1 VSYPEKNM
9 THANR
14 SRRSLVSAAAACAL
28 LYHVITAGAESTIRQ
43 LQFVPQDAGY
53 ELELKEVPRPVA
65 QAGQVLVRVHAVSLN
80 RRDLMMLNRQYRAGG
95 DSASGIPLSD
105 GAGEVI
111 AVGAGV
117 TRLRVGDRVAGIFFE
132 RWIDGKASADA
143 LASAR
148 GGNAGGMLSEVIVTD
163 AEALV
168 KVPDFLSYEEAAT
181 LPCAGVT
188 AWVALF
194 KYGDVAPGEFVLLE
208 GTGGVSIFGL
218 QLAAAAGAKPIITSS
233 SDDKLARAKEL
244 GAVGTVNYRSNP
256 EWQREVRALTSGA
269 GVDHVLEVGGQ
280 DTLPKALE
288 ALAFGGH
295 MAVIGGLSGFASDVS
310 VGRLMGLSGASL
322 TGIYVGS
329 RADFEEMNA
338 FITEHRIR
346 PVVDRVFELADAAAA
361 FEYMD
366 SGDFLGKIVIKL

>member
-1 VSYPEKNM
+1 L
-9 THANR
+9 
-14 SRRSLVSAAAACAL
+14 LVSAIAACAFFYQAL
-28 LYHVITAGAESTIRQ
+28 AAGAESTIRQ
-43 LQFVPQDAGY
+43 YQFVPQSEGY
-53 ELELKEVPRPVA
+53 QLELKEVARPVA
-65 QAGQVLVRVHAVSLN
+65 QPGQVLVRVHAVSLN
-80 RRDLMMLNRQYRAGG
+80 RRDLMMLNRRYGPGG
-95 DSASGIPLSD
+95 DAANGIPLSD

-111 AVGAGV
+111 AVGNGV
-117 TRLRVGDRVAGIFFE
+117 TRVRVGDRVAGIFFQ
-132 RWIDGKASADA
+132 RWIDGKASADG

-168 KVPDFLSYEEAAT
+168 KIPDFLSYEEAAT

-194 KYGDVAPGEFVLLE
+194 KHGDVAPGEFVLLE

-233 SDDKLARAKEL
+233 SDQKLARAKEL
-244 GAVGTVNYRSNP
+244 GAFGTVNYRSNP
-256 EWQREVRALTSGA
+256 EWQREVRRLTSGA

-295 MAVIGGLSGFASDVS
+295 MAVIGGLTGFASDVP
-310 VGRLMGLSGASL
+310 VGRLMGLSGASV

-329 RADFEEMNA
+329 REDFEEMNA
-338 FITEHRIR
+338 FLAEHRIR
-346 PVVDRVFELADAAAA
+346 PVVDRVFELADAPAA
-361 FEYMD
+361 FEAMD
-366 SGDFLGKIVIKL
+366 SGDFLGKIVIRL